1 MPLRQLDQT
10 SRPRQR
16 RRWRR
21 HLLCIRTRTRTRPKR
36 EYRNCQTPTS
46 RIDEI
51 IEIVEIPEPQDG
63 PCSFVNEISDLL
75 KGTKF
80 STNMDRIE
88 LLGLNLSDR
97 HPLNLPTGSF
107 RHPSLHIRY
116 LHRLFQFLDPASS
129 LFDTS
134 NKLRLCGLQGTQCY
148 HHEKSIS
155 TTMDTNLPQLS
166 SMFNSLSVPARGGGT
181 TDNICGPP
189 SRPYN

>member
-88 LLGLNLSDR
+88 LLGLNLPDR
-97 HPLNLPTGSF
+97 RPLNLPTSF
-107 RHPSLHIRY
+107 RHPSLQIRY
-116 LHRLFQFLDPASS
+116 LHRSSQLLDLTSS
-129 LFDTS
+129 SFDPS
-134 NKLRLCGLQGTQCY
+134 NKLWIRIF
-148 HHEKSIS
+148 H
-155 TTMDTNLPQLS
+155 
-166 SMFNSLSVPARGGGT
+166 NSLAHSPVSLCQEEPRRNLRTPIQAL
-181 TDNICGPP
+181 
-189 SRPYN
+189 